1 MPISPSTAATAPVAL
16 IVRCRPQ
23 ARSTSRDSACSA
35 AMCRPATPSRLASS
49 KSLGVRG
56 SSGLWCGWPKPCT
69 ERFAARSRS
78 AMSRAR
84 ASTPSGAASISSISA
99 EQPSIVPMKVLPTP
113 SSPAATADCSASGAA
128 S

>member
-1 MPISPSTAATAPVAL
+1 
-16 IVRCRPQ
+16 
-23 ARSTSRDSACSA
+23 
-35 AMCRPATPSRLASS
+35 
-49 KSLGVRG
+49 
-56 SSGLWCGWPKPCT
+56 
-69 ERFAARSRS
+69 
-78 AMSRAR
+78 MSRAR